1 MLCHANWNE
10 CFREWKGPVFDYT
23 GVISRCGLFQT
34 DLVVWSPEFRGST
47 WTRPV
52 WAEWTSGKAGK
63 GAALCPQILLK
74 GKVSLCPMPCEGFG
88 LGIVLSCC
96 SLKVEEDR
104 ESQGT
109 EPQPQWHRSL
119 VSYTLFP
126 KRIHLWP
133 YRHLHTEAFPG
144 DRPHPALWAE
154 LLGDILIF
162 LLNISFGKSYHYL
175 GKDHKANF
183 N

>member
-104 ESQGT
+104 GGRIPGNRTPASVTQVLGFLHT
-109 EPQPQWHRSL
+109 LPQENTFMAIPS
-119 VSYTLFP
+119 P
-126 KRIHLWP
+126 P
-133 YRHLHTEAFPG
+133 YRGLPRRQATPCPLSWALRRYFDFPIEYF
-144 DRPHPALWAE
+144 LWE
-154 LLGDILIF
+154 VLPLPWKR
-162 LLNISFGKSYHYL
+162 SQS
-175 GKDHKANF
+175 
-183 N
+183 